1 MSNVDHEPSKLERML
16 ARPPAAGFMTSLIVF
31 VVIPQVLFILYTLG
45 MLWWWRQGGV
55 PTRGVLFIA
64 PGLMPPLLVL
74 VGFAL
79 WHLRKWRLQR
89 RLALARGC
97 VCVRCAYL
105 LNELGPSGTCLE
117 CGLPFNRE
125 RTIRAWID
133 CKFYKP
139 DAREGPDPG

>member
-31 VVIPQVLFILYTLG
+31 VVIPQVLFIRYTLG

-79 WHLRKWRLQR
+79 WHLRKWRL
-89 RLALARGC
+89 
-97 VCVRCAYL
+97 
-105 LNELGPSGTCLE
+105 
-117 CGLPFNRE
+117 
-125 RTIRAWID
+125 
-133 CKFYKP
+133 
-139 DAREGPDPG
+139 

>member
-1 MSNVDHEPSKLERML
+1 MSSADRDPSKFERML
-16 ARPPAAGFMTSLIVF
+16 ARPPAAGFMTSLIVL
-31 VVIPQVLFILYTLG
+31 VVIPQMLFILG
-45 MLWWWRQGGV
+45 MLWWWKHGGM

-64 PGLMPPLLVL
+64 PGFMPPLLVL

-79 WHLRKWRLQR
+79 WRLRKWRLRR

-105 LNELGPSGTCLE
+105 LNELGPSGTCPE